1 MVKRVHIPTRTGRTT
16 SAIRKRK
23 VARPV
28 RITLVGETLQFARAY
43 PKATWMVPPVGV
55 PLYWFDIMML
65 RKKLLTRVGDD
76 LFVVDGRR
84 FRVIAQDHKV
94 IGVGYTRWL
103 VYEENINLPDRGRP

>member
-1 MVKRVHIPTRTGRTT
+1 
-16 SAIRKRK
+16 
-23 VARPV
+23 
-28 RITLVGETLQFARAY
+28 
-43 PKATWMVPPVGV
+43 
-55 PLYWFDIMML
+55 MML